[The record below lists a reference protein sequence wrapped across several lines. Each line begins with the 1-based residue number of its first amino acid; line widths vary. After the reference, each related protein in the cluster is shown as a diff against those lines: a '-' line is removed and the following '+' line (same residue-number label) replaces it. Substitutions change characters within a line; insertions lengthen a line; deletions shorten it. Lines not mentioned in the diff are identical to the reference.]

1 MISWEYVVGAILLYT
16 AIAIIVQKRE
26 ILPDYFN
33 IWGPILTIR
42 SQKGL
47 DTIEKLANKYKKFWI
62 PWGNLGVIASIMT
75 AFVGVFFVLVSVYG
89 IISQPQDIGIQ
100 GPSDMVVIPGFNRF
114 LPLSAA
120 PEIILGLTIGM
131 IVHEGGHAILCRV
144 GDINVKST
152 GVIFGALI
160 PLGAFVEPDEES
172 SEKADLKSQL
182 RMFAAGIMNNYA
194 IFVVSIIGLFLTVSL
209 LVSPALGIGVS
220 AVLDDSPAERMGV
233 VDGDRITAVDNETIE
248 SQEQFQ
254 SLIADGGDT
263 VTINEEKTVDI
274 EGSAYVTQ
282 LPLGYG
288 LELQDTIL
296 EVNGERIHSPDELTN
311 KMKDSE
317 DTHVDLT
324 LENGEEVNFPS
335 GTYITA
341 QKSDTLTEEMNLD
354 VGDST
359 FVFEVNGE
367 RVYDRDDLIEKLSNN
382 DSVEITYLSKED
394 DEVVTKN
401 ITLSEYNDS
410 ISASNNVSGLSTSL
424 LGINV
429 YPAEQFYNT
438 LTPGDSIWESIGN
451 IFGLLL
457 LPLASLT
464 PGIESNFPGFTPF
477 IQNFYEMSSL
487 VPEFS
492 TSFVYFSINVLFWSA
507 WMNFNLAIFNC
518 IPTFAL
524 DGGHILRASTE
535 LIFENKFTE
544 SQINTFVN
552 TIKFGLLISLLII
565 LIIPVFI

>member
-16 AIAIIVQKRE
+16 VIAIIVQKRE

-47 DTIEKLANKYKKFWI
+47 GTIEKLANKYKKFWI

-144 GDINVKST
+144 GDINVEST

-194 IFVVSIIGLFLTVSL
+194 IFVVSIIGLLLTVSL

-220 AVLDDSPAERMGV
+220 VVLDDSPAERMGV
-233 VDGDRITAVDNETIE
+233 VDGDRITAVNNETIE

-254 SLIADGGDT
+254 SLLSEGGDT

-282 LPLGYG
+282 LPQGYE
-288 LELQDTIL
+288 LQLQDTII
-296 EVNGERIHSPDELTN
+296 EVDGERIYSPNELTN
-311 KMKDSE
+311 KMKNIE

-335 GTYITA
+335 GAYITS
-341 QKSDTLTEEMNLD
+341 QKSDTLTEEMNLSI
-354 VGDST
+354 GDST

-367 RVYDRDDLIEKLSNN
+367 RVYDRDDLIEKLSDNEN
-382 DSVEITYLSKED
+382 VEITYLSKD
-394 DEVVTKN
+394 DEIVTKN
-401 ITLSEYNDS
+401 ITLSEYDDS

-424 LGINV
+424 LGINI
-429 YPAEQFYNT
+429 YPTEQFYNI
-438 LTPGDSIWESIGN
+438 LTPGDSIGESIGN

-477 IQNFYEMSSL
+477 IQNFYEMSSI

-492 TSFVYFSINVLFWSA
+492 TSLVYFSINVLFWSA
-507 WMNFNLAIFNC
+507 WMNFNLAVFNC

-535 LIFENKFTE
+535 LILDNRFTE

-552 TIKFGLLISLLII
+552 IIKFGLLISLLFI
-565 LIIPVFI
+565 LIIPIFI